1 MRGALLRRL
10 ARAVDRLGDALAQG
24 PVVVDP
30 GEAEVGEGQAPQ
42 AADRV
47 VGRAGARGHV
57 GEQLAE
63 RRLVHQAH
71 YPARV

>member
-1 MRGALLRRL
+1 MP
-10 ARAVDRLGDALAQG
+10 LAQG

-30 GEAEVGEGQAPQ
+30 GEPEVGEGQPAQ

-47 VGRAGARGHV
+47 VGRAAAGRHV
-57 GEQLAE
+57 VEELAE
-63 RRLVHQAH
+63 RGLVHQAH